1 MITVKELTKTFKSPV
16 KSGNILRDFFAR
28 SYETHTAVDK
38 VSFEVGEGE
47 LIGFVGPNGAGK
59 TTTLK
64 MLSGI
69 LYPTSGEIDI
79 FGFSPFR
86 KEKEYLRQIA
96 FVMGQKNQMLWD
108 LPARDTFLLNKEI
121 YEIDSREFK
130 KRLHELVELL
140 DCRKIID
147 QPVKTLS
154 LGQRM
159 RVELIGSLLHRPK
172 VLFLDEPTIGLD
184 IFAQTTITKFIH
196 EYQSLYHSTI
206 LLTSHYMKDIQR
218 LAKRVLLIDAGRLI
232 YDGELTKLVTDYSKY
247 KYVRV
252 TLKKPVDENWLR
264 KSGLRHAYQFPQ
276 LTVTLHKDTLEKDM
290 QRLISHT
297 DFHDLSLE
305 DEPIEEIIKK
315 VFRANGKAR

>member
-1 MITVKELTKTFKSPV
+1 MITVKNLTKSYQSPV
-16 KSGNILRDFFAR
+16 KTNNVLRDFFAR
-28 SYETHTAVDK
+28 KYKEHVAVDK
-38 VSFEVGEGE
+38 ISFNIGEGE

-64 MLSGI
+64 MLAGI
-69 LYPTSGEIDI
+69 LYPTEGEIDI
-79 FGFSPFR
+79 FGFHPFR
-86 KEKEYLRQIA
+86 KEKEFLRQIA

-108 LPARDTFLLNKEI
+108 LPPMDTFLLNKEI
-121 YEIDSREFK
+121 YEIDSHEFK

-140 DCRKIID
+140 DCQKIVN

-159 RVELIGSLLHRPK
+159 RVELIASLLHQPK

-184 IFAQTTITKFIH
+184 IFAQTTITKFIK
-196 EYQSLYHSTI
+196 EYQAKYHSTI

-218 LAKRVLLIDAGRLI
+218 LAERVLLIDLGKLI
-232 YDGELTKLVTDYSKY
+232 YDGELTGLVADYSRH

-252 TLKKPVDENWLR
+252 VLKKPIDEAWL
-264 KSGLRHAYQFPQ
+264 KQWGLPHTYEFPQ
-276 LTVTLHKDTLEKDM
+276 LTVTLHKEGLEKEL
-290 QRLISHT
+290 QQLIQHI

-305 DEPIEEIIKK
+305 DEPIEEVIKK
-315 VFRANGKAR
+315 VFQKRHPA